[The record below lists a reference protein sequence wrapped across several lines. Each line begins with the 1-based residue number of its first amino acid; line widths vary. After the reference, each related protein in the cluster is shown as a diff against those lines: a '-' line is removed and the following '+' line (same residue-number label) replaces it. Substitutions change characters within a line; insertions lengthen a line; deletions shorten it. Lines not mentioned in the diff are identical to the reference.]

1 MVKIMSHM
9 WLALWLV
16 AIPLV
21 HIHPEADHAH
31 GTQRHKHGGVV
42 HSVFS
47 KDLACEFHEHS
58 THRFSRGEK
67 HLSGFLHCEHT
78 NVHLL
83 NHDEIGFSYLAN
95 AFNDSFPSPD
105 QSVFLLASDNL
116 LSIVSYP
123 LEQAMSSERSPP
135 LQFNISHHHI
145 RPPPT
150 LTT

>member
-1 MVKIMSHM
+1 MSHV

-31 GTQRHKHGGVV
+31 GSQKHQHGGLV

-47 KDLACEFHEHS
+47 KDLACEFHDHS
-58 THRFSRGEK
+58 THDFFWLEK
-67 HLSGFLHCEHT
+67 DLSGFLHCEHA
-78 NVHLL
+78 NAHLL

-95 AFNDSFPSPD
+95 AFNDSFTSPEHA
-105 QSVFLLASDNL
+105 VFLLTSANL
-116 LSIVSYP
+116 PSLVSHS
-123 LEQAMSSERSPP
+123 LESPYSPDRLPP
-135 LQFNISHHHI
+135 LHFNVSLLYI

-150 LTT
+150 LFT